1 MNTTERVLAL
11 LKQQGIA
18 VSRLEK
24 ELGFSNGYIKGLKK
38 GTLPSDRLTQ
48 VANYLGVSEAY
59 LAQGL
64 ESVKSLFVITDSSMA
79 PSFIKQDVIT
89 YEEGTSIKS
98 EGLAVVR
105 IGNRLEFRYVKQ
117 LDTGLVLMPLNP
129 KYTADYYSK
138 AEIQEKPV
146 TVLGRAISMDRRL

>member
-59 LAQGL
+59 LVQGL
-64 ESVKSLFVITDSSMA
+64 ESVQSIFVITDSAMA
-79 PSFIKQDVIT
+79 PGFIKQDVIT

-98 EGLAVVR
+98 EGMAIVR
-105 IGNRLEFRYVKQ
+105 VGNRVIFRKVKQ
-117 LDTGLVLMPLNP
+117 LDTGMVLMPLNP
-129 KYTADYYSK
+129 KFTADYYNTK
-138 AEIQEKPV
+138 DIQEKPV
-146 TVLGRAISMDRRL
+146 TILGRAISMERRL

>member
-64 ESVKSLFVITDSSMA
+64 ESVQSIFVITDNTMA
-79 PSFIKQDVIT
+79 PGFIKQDVIT

-98 EGLAVVR
+98 EGLAIVR
-105 IGNRLEFRYVKQ
+105 VGNRVIFRKVKQ
-117 LDTGLVLMPLNP
+117 VDSGLVLIPLNP
-129 KYTADYYSK
+129 KYSADYYSK